1 MGNITIKLNLAGLVH
16 AVQNKKTKSGEAIE
30 CLVIPIDKNKLYR
43 GEKGM
48 YLDVTGFEIKNP
60 AEGQKDTHILKQSF
74 SKEYYDSLT
83 DEQKKALPILGNAIA
98 WGTYKPKEAAVQP
111 TIDED
116 DDLPF

>member
-1 MGNITIKLNLAGLVH
+1 MGNISIKLNLAALEHV
-16 AVQNKKTKSGEAIE
+16 VQIKKGQSGDVE

-60 AEGQKDTHILKQSF
+60 VEGQKDTHILKQSF